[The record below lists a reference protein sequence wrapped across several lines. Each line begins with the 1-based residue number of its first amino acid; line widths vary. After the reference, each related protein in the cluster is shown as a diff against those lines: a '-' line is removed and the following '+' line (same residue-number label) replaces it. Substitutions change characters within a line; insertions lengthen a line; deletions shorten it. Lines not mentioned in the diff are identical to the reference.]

1 MIEID
6 DKLCKTA
13 FNEVAATDAGKVL
26 LAAIMIDCRWNTT
39 IVSSENPQVTQFY
52 AAQRGVY
59 GAIREHIKPEHLKEI
74 EFNYRSKPHDNGT
87 RDTTRTNPSARKRS
101 TNKPSDRK

>member
-6 DKLCKTA
+6 EKACKAA
-13 FNEVAATDAGKVL
+13 FNEVAATDAGKIVL
-26 LAAIMIDCRWNTT
+26 ATIMLDCRWNAT
-39 IVSSENPQVTQFY
+39 IVSSEVPQVTQFY

-59 GAIREHIKPEHLKEI
+59 GAIREHVKAEYLKQI

-87 RDTTRTNPSARKRS
+87 RNTKRI
-101 TNKPSDRK
+101 TKPSDRTSPTNRK